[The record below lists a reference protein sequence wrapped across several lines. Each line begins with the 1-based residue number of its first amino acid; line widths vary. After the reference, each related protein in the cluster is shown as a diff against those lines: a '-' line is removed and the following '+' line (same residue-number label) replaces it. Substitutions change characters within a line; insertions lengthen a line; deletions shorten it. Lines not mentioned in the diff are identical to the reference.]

1 MRLLIL
7 KFYTL
12 LLILMIVGCI
22 SKPGFKTN
30 AQNQHTL
37 QNSQADTSLVEQ
49 TGALAGDTLNHEL
62 AKRKLIRRGEIWKVT
77 NQPGKMV
84 IFICVDQTGKV
95 ISAQF
100 DPHKSSPSHL
110 KYAKQAEE
118 CAKQYVFEED
128 LTAPLQQCGQLTL
141 IFERN

>member
-1 MRLLIL
+1 MRILIL
-7 KFYTL
+7 KFCTL
-12 LLILMIVGCI
+12 LLILVMIGCV
-22 SKPGFKTN
+22 SKAGLKTN

-37 QNSQADTSLVEQ
+37 QNSQADTSLVEP
-49 TGALAGDTLNHEL
+49 TDALAGDTLNHEL

-100 DPHKSSPSHL
+100 DPNKSSHSHI

-128 LTAPLQQCGQLTL
+128 LTAPDQQCGQMTFL
-141 IFERN
+141 FR

>member
-1 MRLLIL
+1 MRILIL
-7 KFYTL
+7 KFCTL
-12 LLILMIVGCI
+12 LLILMLVGCI
-22 SKPGFKTN
+22 SKPGLKTS

-37 QNSQADTSLVEQ
+37 QNSSTDTSVVEQ
-49 TGALAGDTLNHEL
+49 TDALAGDTLNPEL
-62 AKRKLIRRGEIWKVT
+62 AKRKLLRRCEVWKVT
-77 NQPGKMV
+77 NQPGIMV
-84 IFICVDQTGKV
+84 VFVCVDQTGKV